1 MNKHKT
7 EMDILKEYFDD
18 IENLVKVRYLT
29 SNVIGRSK
37 HADLYLEFS
46 SALKEFDSNK
56 LFFRFL

>member
-37 HADLYLEFS
+37 HTDLYLEFS